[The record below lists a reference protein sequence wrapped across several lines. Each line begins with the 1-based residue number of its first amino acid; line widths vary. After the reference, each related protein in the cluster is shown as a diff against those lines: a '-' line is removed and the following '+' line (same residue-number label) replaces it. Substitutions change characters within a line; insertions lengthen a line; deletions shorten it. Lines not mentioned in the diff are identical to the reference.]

1 MPFQTLPTLDTM
13 LDLYEKPRTIER
25 FQEYI
30 KMLQG
35 DSKGDLMMPISGFN
49 PMAKGHILLKIN
61 ELKSLKAEEIMTET
75 LLELNKTLASER
87 NEDIFNV
94 ALNLSDDLMGGWTN
108 RFTSDYD
115 SKFRI
120 NALVNRKFCTPIFWT
135 SETFTSKIIKTRTL
149 EYAYRTLY
157 WLQNP
162 KPKTLKEHIEQ
173 EKFVAMKIKFPK
185 PKIDFTLIDKF
196 YKKHQDSDDYHLI
209 FNFLY
214 GDEASQS
221 LAFPMGGFFENFL
234 GVEYAKWLAN
244 I

>member
-1 MPFQTLPTLDTM
+1 MPFQILPTLDIM

-30 KMLQG
+30 KMLQE
-35 DSKGDLMMPISGFN
+35 DSKGDLIMPISGFN
-49 PMAKGHILLKIN
+49 PMAKEHILLKIK
-61 ELKSLKAEEIMTET
+61 ELKALKPEEIMTET
-75 LLELNKTLASER
+75 LLELNKTLVGEQ
-87 NEDIFNV
+87 EGGVFKV

-135 SETFTSKIIKTRTL
+135 SEIFTSELIKTRTL

-162 KPKTLKEHIEQ
+162 KPKTLKHNIEQ
-173 EKFVAMKIKFPK
+173 EKFVAKKVKTSK
-185 PKIDFTLIDKF
+185 PEIDFVTIDNF
-196 YKKHQDSDDYHLI
+196 YKKHQDSEDYYLI

-214 GDEASQS
+214 GDNASQS
-221 LAFPMGGFFENFL
+221 LGFPIEGSLEDFAGF
-234 GVEYAKWLAN
+234 EYAKWLA